1 MHRKPTT
8 KSHIIEKEEEQCR
21 AKKKKKPKLKNG
33 APTRNNETMDFVA
46 SAIAAAAA
54 ANVKYKLMS
63 SAKILISRSTCIAN
77 PNHKHIKPKL
87 PIWAELEPIRWFQSS
102 VLLEPIFSFPIWAEL
117 EPIWWLLVMVM
128 TGVVVA
134 AYGRVIKGQ

>member
-1 MHRKPTT
+1 
-8 KSHIIEKEEEQCR
+8 
-21 AKKKKKPKLKNG
+21 
-33 APTRNNETMDFVA
+33 MDFVA

-54 ANVKYKLMS
+54 ANAKYKLMS

-87 PIWAELEPIRWFQSS
+87 SIWAELEPIRWFQSS

-134 AYGRVIKGQ
+134 ACGRVMKGQ